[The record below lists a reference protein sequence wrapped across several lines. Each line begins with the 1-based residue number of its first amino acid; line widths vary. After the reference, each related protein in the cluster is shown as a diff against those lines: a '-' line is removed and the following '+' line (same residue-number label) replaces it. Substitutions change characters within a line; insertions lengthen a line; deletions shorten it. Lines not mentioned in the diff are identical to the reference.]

1 MFVPKPRTDKLRGV
15 INYRRVNNLT
25 VKNRYPLPNIR
36 ESQDRL
42 RGAKQFTK
50 IDLRDA
56 FYGIR
61 IAKGEEQKTAFRTR
75 YSLYEFQV
83 IPIGLTNALVS
94 YQDLV
99 NKILRDL
106 LDVTIIAYVDDILVY
121 TKGNLNQH
129 TKDVQEVL
137 KRLSTVNFKTALE
150 KCLFH
155 KQEVK
160 FLGFI
165 ISTEGIRVDPKK
177 VELIQ

>member
-1 MFVPKPRTDKLRGV
+1 MFVLKPGTDKLRGV
-15 INYRRVNNLT
+15 IDYRRVNNLT
-25 VKNRYPLPNIR
+25 VKNRYPLPNIG

-61 IAKGEEQKTAFRTR
+61 IAKGEEQKTTFRTR

-83 IPIGLTNALVS
+83 ILIGLTNVLAS

-99 NKILRDL
+99 NEILRDL

-121 TKGNLNQH
+121 TKEDLNQY
-129 TKDVQEVL
+129 TKDV
-137 KRLSTVNFKTALE
+137 
-150 KCLFH
+150 
-155 KQEVK
+155 
-160 FLGFI
+160 
-165 ISTEGIRVDPKK
+165 
-177 VELIQ
+177 